1 MMVSFNLK
9 KHLFFRP
16 VSATLSVM
24 MAGTSMGW
32 PSPVLS
38 RILNPNATN
47 LFSNGT
53 YVQMSSAESSW
64 VVAII
69 ELGNLVTPIPFGFL
83 VDHVG
88 RKPCL
93 LTTGPLY
100 IISWLLVIFTKHVY
114 VLYVVRFMQGLAMGI
129 VFTVAPMYI
138 GEIAGAKCRG
148 ALSTFF
154 IGMLNTGILL
164 EYLVGP
170 FVEYD
175 TLAYVS
181 LVIPVLFLLTFIWMP
196 ESPYFLIMKERDVEA
211 KKSLFWL
218 RGGREATNDKIN
230 LELYNMKQD
239 VEKEMKL
246 SDDFM
251 DIIST
256 PANRRSLLIVQIVA
270 VADVISGMSAVL
282 PYASI
287 TFARTGDGSSSAGGS
302 QSLIKPDECT
312 LLLGVLVFL
321 STFPT
326 AFLVDR
332 TGRRPLLL
340 VSCFG
345 SGIAQLIAGSY
356 FLLSENYK
364 VDLSNFNWIPLISIT
379 CFAVIYSIGL
389 GPLVPTLQGEFFPSN
404 TRGLAGGVTTITLTV
419 ISFLVMKMY
428 QVICNNYGFYLNFYI
443 YSFGCIIC
451 GFLVYFIIPESKG
464 KTFAQIQEELCK
476 HIAHRSK
483 LKEEKKQ
490 NKLDK
495 MNEKAES
502 RKKDNCKVESSKDPV
517 NCIYELRKINNCKI
531 EA

>member
-1 MMVSFNLK
+1 
-9 KHLFFRP
+9 
-16 VSATLSVM
+16 M

-32 PSPVLS
+32 PSPVL
-38 RILNPNATN
+38 R
-47 LFSNGT
+47 LFKSNITDMFRNET
-53 YVQMSSAESSW
+53 YIEMTSAESSW
-64 VVAII
+64 VVSII
-69 ELGNLVTPIPFGFL
+69 ELGNLVTPIPIGFL
-83 VDHVG
+83 VDYVG

-138 GEIAGAKCRG
+138 GEISGAKCRG

-164 EYLVGP
+164 EYTVGP
-170 FVEYD
+170 YVDYD

-181 LVIPVLFLLTFIWMP
+181 LVIPVVFLMTFIWMP
-196 ESPYFLIMKERDVEA
+196 ESPYFLIMKGRDVDA
-211 KKSLFWL
+211 RKSLFWL
-218 RGGREATNDKIN
+218 RGGRESSKDKIN
-230 LELYNMKQD
+230 LELSNIKQD
-239 VEKEMKL
+239 VEREMKL

-282 PYASI
+282 PYASS
-287 TFARTGDGSSSAGGS
+287 TFARTEG
-302 QSLIKPDECT
+302 SLITPDECT
-312 LLLGVLVFL
+312 LLLGILVFL

-345 SGIAQLIAGSY
+345 SGISQLIAGTY
-356 FLLSENYK
+356 YLLSENYT
-364 VDLSNFNWIPLISIT
+364 VDLSKFNWIPLISIT

-428 QVICNNYGFYLNFYI
+428 QVICDHYGVYLNFYI
-443 YSFGCIIC
+443 YSLGCIIC
-451 GFLVYFIIPESKG
+451 GVLVYFIIPESKG
-464 KTFAQIQEELCK
+464 KTFAQIQEELNK
-476 HIAHRSK
+476 HIAHKSK
-483 LKEEKKQ
+483 LKEQRKQ
-490 NKLDK
+490 NKINRN
-495 MNEKAES
+495 NEKA
-502 RKKDNCKVESSKDPV
+502 DN
-517 NCIYELRKINNCKI
+517 NNVTKCKI

>member
-1 MMVSFNLK
+1 MFRSRA
-9 KHLFFRP
+9 LFRQYFAAFI
-16 VSATLSVM
+16 ATLSVM

-32 PSPVLS
+32 TSPVLS
-38 RILNPNATN
+38 IFKDNATVEPFYN
-47 LFSNGT
+47 ET
-53 YVQMSSAESSW
+53 YIQMTSAQSSW
-64 VVAII
+64 VVSII

-83 VDHVG
+83 VDAVG

-154 IGMLNTGILL
+154 IGMLSTGVLL

-170 FVEYD
+170 FVDYD

-181 LVIPVLFLLTFIWMP
+181 LVIPVVFLLTFVWMP
-196 ESPYFLIMKERDVEA
+196 ESPYFLIMKERDVDA

-218 RGGREATNDKIN
+218 RGGREATSDKIN
-230 LELYNMKQD
+230 LELHNMQQD

-246 SDDFM
+246 SGNFM

-282 PYASI
+282 SYAS
-287 TFARTGDGSSSAGGS
+287 TMFARTGSRLITPDGS
-302 QSLIKPDECT
+302 T

-321 STFPT
+321 SIFPT

-345 SGIAQLIAGSY
+345 SGISQLVTGTY
-356 FLLSENYK
+356 YLLSENYH
-364 VDLSNFNWIPLISIT
+364 VDLSPFDWIPFMSIT
-379 CFAVIYSIGL
+379 FFAVIYSIGL

-419 ISFLVMKMY
+419 ISFLVMKLY
-428 QVICNNYGFYLNFYI
+428 QVICDTYGIYLNFYI

-464 KTFAQIQEELCK
+464 KTFAQIQEELTK

-483 LKEEKKQ
+483 RKEEKKQ
-490 NKLDK
+490 IKQDK
-495 MNEKAES
+495 MNEKAENRGS
-502 RKKDNCKVESSKDPV
+502 DNCKCNLNKDKTV
-517 NCIYELRKINNCKI
+517 NCKI
-531 EA
+531 EP

>member
-1 MMVSFNLK
+1 MFRSRA
-9 KHLFFRP
+9 LFRQYFAAAI
-16 VSATLSVM
+16 ATLSVM

-32 PSPVLS
+32 PSPVL
-38 RILNPNATN
+38 RLFKENPNHLLPNET
-47 LFSNGT
+47 FI
-53 YVQMSSAESSW
+53 QMTSDQSSW
-64 VVAII
+64 VVSII

-83 VDHVG
+83 VDSVG

-170 FVEYD
+170 FVDYD

-181 LVIPVLFLLTFIWMP
+181 LVIPVVFLLTFIWMP
-196 ESPYFLIMKERDVEA
+196 ESPYFLIMKERDLDA
-211 KKSLFWL
+211 KKSLYWL
-218 RGGREATNDKIN
+218 RGGREASSDKIN

-246 SDDFM
+246 SFDFM

-282 PYASI
+282 PYASS
-287 TFARTGDGSSSAGGS
+287 TFARTEGAW
-302 QSLIKPDECT
+302 ITPDQCT

-332 TGRRPLLL
+332 TGRSPLLL

-345 SGIAQLIAGSY
+345 SGISQLTAGTY
-356 FLLSENYK
+356 YLLTENYK
-364 VDLSNFNWIPLISIT
+364 MNLTPINWLPFTSIT

-428 QVICNNYGFYLNFYI
+428 QVIIDHYGVYLNYYI
-443 YSFGCIIC
+443 YSVGCIVC
-451 GFLVYFIIPESKG
+451 GVLVYFIIPESKG
-464 KTFAQIQEELCK
+464 KTFAQIQDELNS
-476 HIAHRSK
+476 HIAHKSK
-483 LKEEKKQ
+483 RKEEKKQ
-490 NKLDK
+490 T
-495 MNEKAES
+495 
-502 RKKDNCKVESSKDPV
+502 
-517 NCIYELRKINNCKI
+517 KI
-531 EA
+531 EASNKKAEIERNNKVENKIEA

>member
-1 MMVSFNLK
+1 MFISKAL
-9 KHLFFRP
+9 LRQYLAAAI
-16 VSATLSVM
+16 ATLSVM

-32 PSPVLS
+32 PSPVL
-38 RILNPNATN
+38 RIFKANATEPFQN
-47 LFSNGT
+47 AT
-53 YVQMSSAESSW
+53 YIEMTSSQSSW
-64 VVAII
+64 VVSII

-83 VDHVG
+83 VDYVG

-100 IISWLLVIFTKHVY
+100 IISWVLVIFTRHVY
-114 VLYVVRFMQGLAMGI
+114 ILYVVRFMQGLAMGI

-164 EYLVGP
+164 EYVVGP
-170 FVEYD
+170 YVDYD

-181 LVIPVLFLLTFIWMP
+181 LTIPVLFLVSFIWMP
-196 ESPYFLIMKERDVEA
+196 ESPYFLIMKSRDVDA
-211 KKSLFWL
+211 KKSLSWL
-218 RGGREATNDKIN
+218 RGGVGATNNDKIN
-230 LELYNMKQD
+230 LELYNIKQD

-246 SDDFM
+246 SQNFT

-282 PYASI
+282 PYASS
-287 TFARTGDGSSSAGGS
+287 TFARTEGA
-302 QSLIKPDECT
+302 LITPDKCT

-345 SGIAQLIAGSY
+345 SGISQIIAGSY
-356 FLLSENYK
+356 YLLSENYK
-364 VDLSNFNWIPLISIT
+364 VNLDTINWIPFISIT

-428 QVICNNYGFYLNFYI
+428 QVICDIYGVYLNFYI
-443 YSFGCIIC
+443 YAFGCIIC
-451 GFLVYFIIPESKG
+451 GVLVYFMIPESKG
-464 KTFAQIQEELCK
+464 KTFAQIQDELNK
-476 HIAHRSK
+476 HIAHQCKKKEQRKQDK
-483 LKEEKKQ
+483 LGKQ
-490 NKLDK
+490 N
-495 MNEKAES
+495 MAMQEKIE
-502 RKKDNCKVESSKDPV
+502 K
-517 NCIYELRKINNCKI
+517 NNYKI

>member
-1 MMVSFNLK
+1 
-9 KHLFFRP
+9 
-16 VSATLSVM
+16 M

-32 PSPVLS
+32 PSPVL
-38 RILNPNATN
+38 RIFKPNATD
-47 LFSNGT
+47 LFQNET
-53 YVQMSSAESSW
+53 YIQMSSAQSSW
-64 VVAII
+64 VVSII

-83 VDHVG
+83 VDYVG

-100 IISWLLVIFTKHVY
+100 IISWVLVIFTKHVY

-170 FVEYD
+170 FVDYD
-175 TLAYVS
+175 SLAYVS
-181 LVIPVLFLLTFIWMP
+181 LVIPVVFLLTFIWMP
-196 ESPYFLIMKERDVEA
+196 ESPYFLIMKARDVDA

-282 PYASI
+282 PYAST
-287 TFARTGDGSSSAGGS
+287 TFARTEGGS
-302 QSLIKPDECT
+302 LSPISPDECT

-326 AFLVDR
+326 AFLVDK

-345 SGIAQLIAGSY
+345 SGIAQLISGTF
-356 FLLSENYK
+356 FLLSENYR
-364 VDLSNFNWIPLISIT
+364 VDLSKFNWIPFLSIT

-428 QVICNNYGFYLNFYI
+428 QVICDIYGVYLNFYI
-443 YSFGCIIC
+443 YSFGCIVC
-451 GFLVYFIIPESKG
+451 GVLVYFIIPESKG
-464 KTFAQIQEELCK
+464 KTFSQIQEELCK

-495 MNEKAES
+495 LNEKAENRNNANCKTQS
-502 RKKDNCKVESSKDPV
+502 GKDTDNC
-517 NCIYELRKINNCKI
+517 NNELSRGKINCKI